1 MDDRSEPIPATG
13 VIDDDRPPASG
24 PEEPPGLGE
33 ADERARKV
41 RSIIEWG
48 LVIAGALVVALVIKA
63 FVVQAFY
70 IPSGSMEPT
79 LNVGDRVFVNKLS
92 YRMHDVN
99 RGDLVVFER
108 PPHEAATGI
117 KDLIKRVIAVE
128 GDTIDEQD
136 GQVTVN
142 GRVLEEPYLLEGMV
156 TSELE
161 RQKIPDDHVFV
172 MGDNRTNSTDSRS
185 FGPIDEDLII
195 GRAFIRVWPPSDLSW
210 L

>member
-1 MDDRSEPIPATG
+1 VDDPSEPIPASG
-13 VIDDDRPPASG
+13 VIDEERPDTD
-24 PEEPPGLGE
+24 PPGDAPELGE

-41 RSIIEWG
+41 RSIVEWG

-92 YRMHDVN
+92 YRAHDVN

-108 PPHEAATGI
+108 PPHEAASGI
-117 KDLIKRVIAVE
+117 KDLIKRVIALE
-128 GDTIDEQD
+128 GDTISGQD
-136 GQVTVN
+136 GKVVVN
-142 GRVLEEPYLLEGMV
+142 GRVLEEPYLVDGTV
-156 TSELE
+156 TADLE
-161 RQKIPDDHVFV
+161 RQTVPDDHVFV

-185 FGPIDEDLII
+185 FGAIDEDLII